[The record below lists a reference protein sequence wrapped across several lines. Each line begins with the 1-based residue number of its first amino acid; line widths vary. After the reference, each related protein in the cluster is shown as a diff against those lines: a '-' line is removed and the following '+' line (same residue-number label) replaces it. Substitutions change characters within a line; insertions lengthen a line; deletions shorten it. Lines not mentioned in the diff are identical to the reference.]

1 MCLIRKVKIK
11 YAMNLGYNEHSVLKK
26 NIFWSQMTYINQHGY
41 NEQILAGPELFVK
54 TEFDFISNSFCI
66 ATKLSKLNR
75 I

>member
-1 MCLIRKVKIK
+1 
-11 YAMNLGYNEHSVLKK
+11 MNP
-26 NIFWSQMTYINQHGY
+26 GY

-66 ATKLSKLNR
+66 ATKLSELNR